1 MNMNFFEMKKIR
13 QSSFLE
19 LFATT
24 TQRHKAASTLVS
36 SYLYG
41 KISLGFLF
49 MCFLFSCGKFDG
61 KKNIKEFYYPVDK
74 MDQGIVYEYQSIGND
89 SLPNEYWF
97 LRNLKTDTA
106 TYIAGQ
112 YYDHNFTIRQFFSAE
127 IVSNGVLMNDYSI
140 YEFDSLGYQI
150 KRPAQILNGNSFPFE
165 VKDSTGVFLFKL
177 RWDDAKIKDAYVE
190 LTRNRR
196 YKGTAEY
203 SFQNKKKECV
213 EFIVKELVDDYNN
226 GHLEQQ
232 YNGKELYAKDLGLI
246 YYRKNLGEG
255 FVLEYELVDTFSM
268 HELEKRYNDNGER

>member
-1 MNMNFFEMKKIR
+1 MKKLIIALAILCGTFKNYVLNFR
-13 QSSFLE
+13 FGFFIAILFL
-19 LFATT
+19 L
-24 TQRHKAASTLVS
+24 
-36 SYLYG
+36 
-41 KISLGFLF
+41 
-49 MCFLFSCGKFDG
+49 SCGKNDG
-61 KKNIKEFYYPVDK
+61 IKNIKSFYYPVDK
-74 MDQGIVYEYQSIGND
+74 MDQGIVYEYHPVGND

-106 TYIAGQ
+106 TYLAGQ

-140 YEFDSLGYQI
+140 YEFDSLRHQI

-177 RWDDAKIKDAYVE
+177 RWDDPITEGAYVE

-196 YKGTAEY
+196 YRGEAEY
-203 SFQNKKKECV
+203 FFQEKKHDCV
-213 EFIVKELVDDYNN
+213 EFIVQELVDDYNN

-232 YNGKELYAKDLGLI
+232 YSGKELYAKDLGLV
-246 YYRKNLGEG
+246 YYRKDVGEG

-268 HELEKRYNDNGER
+268 NELEKRYNENGGR